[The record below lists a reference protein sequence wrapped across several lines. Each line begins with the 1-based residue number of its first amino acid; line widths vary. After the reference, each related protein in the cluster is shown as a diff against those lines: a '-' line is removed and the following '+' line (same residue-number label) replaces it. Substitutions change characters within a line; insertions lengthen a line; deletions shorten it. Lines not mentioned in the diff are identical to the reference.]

1 MTIKKKRPGAK
12 KKHRLLNIFT
22 TLVLIVLVLGLL
34 AAGAVL
40 YVVKDIIDDAPRI
53 DPTRFSELWTQNAEL
68 LDQKGALIEKIQS
81 GGYRTVIDYDDMS
94 PSLVGA
100 YIAVEDRTFWEHTGF
115 NYVRLVGAV
124 WDAVS
129 GSGRIS
135 GTSTITQQ
143 AARNLYLPDSMTER
157 TMDRKIKEAYYTILM
172 EQRLSKEQILEAYL
186 NTIYLGSGAYGVE
199 AASEIFF
206 SKSARDLDYIES
218 AILAGI
224 PKSPTA
230 YSPMKT
236 LNKEDVS
243 PDSIIIDDSDPVYTI
258 VFNESSRDRYLTVIR
273 LMHENGVIT
282 EEEYALAKETPLYEK
297 IVPGKLKDSNIS
309 SYFSDL
315 VIEDVITDLM
325 AEYGY
330 TKDEATQTLYN
341 QGLKIYSTM
350 DLELQT
356 TIENIYNQKDF
367 SDYFGDSTAAS
378 VKNFQSRYAIAVDG
392 IVGEGTWSKLLELGA
407 VEEEMIPDYLLRT
420 GMTDEAVVTLKESLN
435 KMGFFN
441 NHEYFPR
448 VTVHMDADKNIINEN
463 RTILIYRYQ
472 NLVDADENLVI
483 PATDYT
489 LNDEGDY
496 VLIKNRRLYFVERK
510 DPDTGTSRVDVY
522 LKNSF
527 TYDEEDPTI
536 TEISGRTDYLTPEQ
550 IEAGVRSITRLP
562 SYNIPSFF
570 TYTGRDLYLQD
581 EYKSLDE
588 DNNLILSKEI
598 LGESFF
604 TQDPEGNLLIG
615 KDHYAIDEKGTIQPQ
630 SAFVLTDYATGQ
642 LRALVGGRNVTGQK
656 IYNRADEPRQPGSS
670 IKPIAV
676 YLPAIDSR
684 RYTAATVIDDVPTYL
699 SPDPNA
705 RWPLNW
711 YETGTLDQSVPK
723 YWGLMTVRMGIE
735 QSLNVVTAKIA
746 HDLGPETS
754 IKYLKE
760 MGISSIVESGPVSD
774 VNLSAMALGGMS
786 KGISPMEMTEAY
798 GTLANGG
805 IHTQTITYTRVEDLK
820 GNIILEKDS
829 EKNKVVDP
837 QVAYI
842 VQDMMVSG
850 VTRGLS
856 SSAQIS
862 PYNSGITV
870 AGKTGTTSN
879 KFDAW
884 FVGYTPYYAAAL
896 WFGNDLNVPL
906 DQGSKVSAVFW
917 SKLMGA
923 VHEDLPD
930 ADFERPEGLVT
941 VQVDTQSGLLPTELS
956 YQDPRG
962 STVISEIFLPGTQPT
977 TFDDV
982 HVQATVDVSTNQLA
996 TPNCPEELVETRVF
1010 IQRQEPYDPEDHLNR
1025 YLEPIYI
1032 RDHEYVLPTE
1042 YCELHRYSSEG
1053 FMDRFEDKDKF
1064 TIFPGGTV
1072 YVLRPISVTL
1082 VSGERILLEFASRF
1096 NPNMSIRMPDGTL
1109 YQPEDYYLESID
1121 RPDFVPPVVEEVP
1134 GEGTGEPENPGEEN
1148 D

>member
-1 MTIKKKRPGAK
+1 MAIKKTRAKAK
-12 KKHRLLNIFT
+12 KKHPLLSVFT
-22 TLVLIVLVLGLL
+22 TILLIVLVLGLM

-68 LDQKGALIEKIQS
+68 LDRNGNLIEKIQS

-94 PSLVGA
+94 PVLVDA
-100 YIAVEDRTFWEHTGF
+100 YTSVEDKTFWDHTGF

-124 WDAVS
+124 WDAVT
-129 GSGRIS
+129 GDGRIG

-143 AARNLYLPDSMTER
+143 AARNLYLADSMTER

-172 EQRLSKEQILEAYL
+172 EQRLSKEQIIEAYL
-186 NTIYLGSGAYGVE
+186 NTIYLGSGANGVE
-199 AASEIFF
+199 AASEIYF
-206 SKSARDLDYIES
+206 SKSAKDLDFIES

-224 PKSPTA
+224 PKSPSA

-236 LNKEDVS
+236 LNKEDVRE
-243 PDSIIIDDSDPVYTI
+243 DHIIIDDSDPEYTI
-258 VFNESSRDRYLTVIR
+258 VFNESSQDRYLTVVR
-273 LMHENGVIT
+273 LMRDNGAIT
-282 EEEYALAKETPLYEK
+282 EEEYEEAKKAPLYEK
-297 IVPGKLKDSNIS
+297 IVPGKLKDINIS

-315 VIEDVITDLM
+315 VKEDVIEDLM

-330 TKDEATQTLYN
+330 SKEEATQTLYN

-350 DLELQT
+350 DLEIQT
-356 TIENIYNQKDF
+356 KVEGIYNQKDF
-367 SDYFGDSTAAS
+367 SDYFGDSTEAA
-378 VKNFQSRYAIAVDG
+378 VRNFQRRYAIAVDG
-392 IVGEGTWSKLLELGA
+392 IVGQGTWTKLLELGA
-407 VEEEMIPDYLLRT
+407 VEEQEVPDYLLRT
-420 GMTDEAVVTLKESLN
+420 GMTDGAVVTLKESLN

-448 VTVHMDADKNIINEN
+448 VTVHMDDEKNIISENEN
-463 RTILIYRYQ
+463 ILLYRYQ
-472 NLVDADENLVI
+472 NMVDADENLVI
-483 PATDYT
+483 PASDYT
-489 LNDEGDY
+489 VNDAGDF
-496 VLIKNRRLYFVERK
+496 VLSRNRRLYFILRASPEGG
-510 DPDTGTSRVDVY
+510 DSRIDVY
-522 LKNSF
+522 LKNTF

-536 TEISGRTDYLTPEQ
+536 TEISGRRDYLTPEQ
-550 IEAGVRSITRLP
+550 IEAGVRSISRLP

-570 TYTGRDLYLQD
+570 TYTGRDLYID
-581 EYKSLDE
+581 DAYKSLDE
-588 DNNLILSKEI
+588 NNNLVLSGRI
-598 LGESFF
+598 
-604 TQDPEGNLLIG
+604 QDEPYFSRDSEGNILIS

-630 SAFVLTDYATGQ
+630 SAFVLTDYTTGE

-656 IYNRADEPRQPGSS
+656 IYNRAVETRQPGSS

-684 RYTAATVIDDVPTYL
+684 RYTAATVVDDVPAYL
-699 SPDPNA
+699 GPNPDV

-711 YETGTLDQSVPK
+711 YETGTLNESVPK
-723 YWGLMTVRMGIE
+723 YWGLMTVRKGIE

-746 HDLGPETS
+746 DDLGPQIS
-754 IKYLKE
+754 VDYLKQ
-760 MGISSIVESGPVSD
+760 MGITSIVESGPVSD
-774 VNLSAMALGGMS
+774 MNLSAMALGGMS
-786 KGISPMEMTEAY
+786 NGISPIEMTEAY
-798 GTLANGG
+798 GTIANGG
-805 IHTQTITYTRVEDLK
+805 VHSETITYTRVEDLK
-820 GNIILEKDS
+820 GNVILEKTS

-842 VQDMMVSG
+842 VQDMMKTG

-862 PYNSGITV
+862 PYNNGITV
-870 AGKTGTTSN
+870 AGKTGTTTN

-917 SKLMGA
+917 SKLMSA
-923 VHEDLPD
+923 VHEDLED
-930 ADFERPEGLVT
+930 ADFEKPDGLVT
-941 VQVDTQSGLLPTELS
+941 VQVDTQSGKLPTELS

-982 HVQATVDVSTNQLA
+982 HVTATVDVSTNQLA
-996 TPNCPEELVETRVF
+996 TPNCPEELVESRVF
-1010 IQRQEPYDPEDHLNR
+1010 IQRQEPYDPEEHLNR
-1025 YLEPIYI
+1025 NLEPIYP

-1042 YCELHRYSSEG
+1042 FCEIHRYSSEN
-1053 FMDRFEDKDKF
+1053 FLDRFDDEDKF
-1064 TIFPGGTV
+1064 TVFPGGTV
-1072 YVLRPISVTL
+1072 YVIRPITITL
-1082 VSGERILLEFASRF
+1082 TTGDRILLEFASRF
-1096 NPNMSIRMPDGTL
+1096 NPNMSIRLPDGTV
-1109 YQPEDYYLESID
+1109 YEAEDYYLESID
-1121 RPDFVPPVVEEVP
+1121 NPQFVPPVVEEL
-1134 GEGTGEPENPGEEN
+1134 PEEDQEDEN
-1148 D
+1148 Q